1 VSDVEDRLTVP
12 SNIESAYLVTVHQTA
27 EALKYIHSPTGQ
39 VKLRVLAFSIPFYE
53 LYQHTHHIP
62 AVAEVIRNDATK
74 RDDLDG
80 WFYSTKYSP
89 EALKRGIA
97 LFSWYQKILLESR
110 VITIE
115 KQ

>member
-1 VSDVEDRLTVP
+1 MDEHLTIP
-12 SNIESAYLVTVHQTA
+12 NNIESAYLVTVRQTA
-27 EALKYIHSPTGQ
+27 EALKFIHSPTGQ
-39 VKLRVLAFSIPFYE
+39 VKQRVLNFSIPFYE

-62 AVAEVIRNDATK
+62 AVFEVIKDGNGK
-74 RDDLDG
+74 RGELEK
-80 WFYSTKYSP
+80 WFYSTKYSS
-89 EALKRGIA
+89 ESLKHGIE